1 MKIKSETQKD
11 IYEFEPGGFQIKV
24 TKPDGKIWY
33 MPINDARKILY
44 ALDLES
50 GIQTATAN
58 LKRTLCNA

>member
-11 IYEFEPGGFQIKV
+11 IYEFESSSFHIKV
-24 TKPDGKIWY
+24 TKPDGKTWY

-50 GIQTATAN
+50 GIQTTTAN
-58 LKRTLCNA
+58 LKRTLWSV